1 MYLRNIK
8 EGMHGGLWD
17 QGAGTRDKP
26 SEAGDLK
33 CQAYKFELYSK
44 MCVVWKVF
52 EFKNNM
58 TRGI

>member
-1 MYLRNIK
+1 
-8 EGMHGGLWD
+8 MHGGLWE

>member
-1 MYLRNIK
+1 M
-8 EGMHGGLWD
+8 ETFWD
-17 QGAGTRDKP
+17 LEAGTRDKP
-26 SEAGDLK
+26 NEAGDLK
-33 CQAYKFELYSK
+33 CHACKFELYST